1 MNQNFNNN
9 LNNCNNMLNQ
19 QNFMI
24 EQREQLNNNYL
35 MNFQNNLNNIKIS
48 NNIGNN
54 FINNEQK
61 DKNNLE
67 YLNRLNSI
75 FPLPPRV
82 GLDNIGTT
90 GFINATLQCLFQI
103 EEFALYFNM
112 MNILMK
118 Q

>member
-9 LNNCNNMLNQ
+9 LNNFNNMLNQ

-54 FINNEQK
+54 FLIMNK
-61 DKNNLE
+61 K
-67 YLNRLNSI
+67 I
-75 FPLPPRV
+75 K
-82 GLDNIGTT
+82 I
-90 GFINATLQCLFQI
+90 IW
-103 EEFALYFNM
+103 
-112 MNILMK
+112 NILID
-118 Q
+118 

>member
-9 LNNCNNMLNQ
+9 LNNFNNMLNQ

-24 EQREQLNNNYL
+24 DQREQLNNNYL
-35 MNFQNNLNNIKIS
+35 MNF
-48 NNIGNN
+48 
-54 FINNEQK
+54 
-61 DKNNLE
+61 KNNLE

-103 EEFALYFNM
+103 EEFALYFKYDEHIN
-112 MNILMK
+112 K
-118 Q
+118 